1 VFSFGQRV
9 GAVTAI
15 VALSTAGIGTVAVPV
30 MAAGAVVPSSLTLDQ
45 DRAQVLAYI
54 DSRQSRLNGV
64 NTSVARSHFITRS
77 RRDDMQLALADAVA
91 NLGILRI
98 DVSSASTVDQIEADR
113 AKMTALRVNQV
124 VYPRAIFVLRGSRM
138 AKRLTGSAVS
148 LRAAKGRTNHTAD
161 VALERAARRCDLA
174 ASNLVAAVAAAYRIT
189 PRSAVDGATPFT
201 VANAKWATALTAIA
215 KARTYLDAAQKADRA
230 APADT
235 VIRPNELTPDT
246 PIYDRP

>member
-15 VALSTAGIGTVAVPV
+15 VALSTVGLGTVALPV

-54 DSRQSRLNGV
+54 NARQNRLIGLD
-64 NTSVARSHFITRS
+64 TSLKRTGFISSS
-77 RRDDMQLALADAVA
+77 RRDAIELVLADGVA
-91 NLGILRI
+91 KLGVLLM
-98 DVSSASTVDQIEADR
+98 DVSSATTVDQVEADR
-113 AKMTALRVNQV
+113 AKMTALRVIQV
-124 VYPRAIFVLRGSRM
+124 VSPRTVFVLRGSRM
-138 AKRLTGSAVS
+138 AERLAASATS

-161 VALERAARRCDLA
+161 VALERAARQCDAA
-174 ASNLVAAVAAAYRIT
+174 ASNLVAAVTAAYRVA

-201 VANAKWATALTAIA
+201 DANAKWATAITAIA

-235 VIRPNELTPDT
+235 VIRPAEDKPVT
-246 PIYDRP
+246 PIFDRA